1 MKDIQKSNSIYFI
14 FFMFTKLLAFFCIIT
29 IVYIGTIFML
39 PEIADTYGMKS
50 WNDTIRSLK
59 AKLDTDNAHFGS
71 GKTLIDGISDIAKP
85 YIDESRA
92 VTKQVQET
100 VTTKT
105 EQVKKAADSV
115 EKAYQAVEW
124 AKKDVQKLTDFW
136 TGSR

>member
-1 MKDIQKSNSIYFI
+1 MFSKLIAFLFI
-14 FFMFTKLLAFFCIIT
+14 
-29 IVYIGTIFML
+29 IVILYIGAIFIL
-39 PEIADTYGMKS
+39 PEMADTYGSKS
-50 WNDTIRSLK
+50 WNNIVRSFK
-59 AKLDTDNAHFGS
+59 AKIDTDNAHFGS

-85 YIDESRA
+85 YIDESKA

-124 AKKDVQKLTDFW
+124 AKNDVQNVTKFG
-136 TGSR
+136 TGSK